1 MAEPRDRQPNRD
13 RRPTAKASLLA
24 AARRTTASS
33 PPVTRCGMAGCGARA
48 HEPVASVRAETNR
61 VPAKNKRHYGT
72 LCRAMP
78 L

>member
-1 MAEPRDRQPNRD
+1 
-13 RRPTAKASLLA
+13 
-24 AARRTTASS
+24 
-33 PPVTRCGMAGCGARA
+33 MAGCGARA